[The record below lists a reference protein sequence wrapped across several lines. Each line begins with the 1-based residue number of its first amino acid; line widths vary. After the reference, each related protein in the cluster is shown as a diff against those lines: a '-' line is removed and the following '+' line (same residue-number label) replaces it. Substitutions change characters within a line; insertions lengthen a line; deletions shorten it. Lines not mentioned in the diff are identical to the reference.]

1 MAYKIVDHR
10 FVDHRIEA
18 QGRLSAEDLRRK
30 FESAVCELHPADF
43 AAKKR
48 QPIVPRRKVLGISQ
62 AYAEKRAVTEAAQAL
77 AVLWKL

>member
-10 FVDHRIEA
+10 IEP
-18 QGRLSAEDLRRK
+18 QRNLSAEDLRQK

-48 QPIVPRRKVLGISQ
+48 LPIVPRRKVLGISQ
-62 AYAEKRAVTEAAQAL
+62 ADAEKRAVSEAAQAL

>member
-10 FVDHRIEA
+10 IEP
-18 QGRLSAEDLRRK
+18 QRNLSTEDLRRK
-30 FESAVCELHPADF
+30 FESAVFELHPADF

-48 QPIVPRRKVLGISQ
+48 LPIVPRRKVLGISQ
-62 AYAEKRAVTEAAQAL
+62 ADAEKRAVSEAAQAL

>member
-1 MAYKIVDHR
+1 MAYRI
-10 FVDHRIEA
+10 VDHRIEP
-18 QGRLSAEDLRRK
+18 QRSLSAADLRRK

-48 QPIVPRRKVLGISQ
+48 MPIVPRRKVLGISQ
-62 AYAEKRAVTEAAQAL
+62 ADAEKRAVAEAAQAL

>member
-62 AYAEKRAVTEAAQAL
+62 ADAEKRAVTEAAQAL